1 LWVHHPTPCAAV
13 VVPQLCWKACCGLP
27 HAGSVRVAR
36 SGGVERC
43 CAAVVAICAASAAGG
58 FSGVLLVSVVEPH
71 VVLYVFQV
79 RVEGMGR
86 CW

>member
-1 LWVHHPTPCAAV
+1 VASRW
-13 VVPQLCWKACCGLP
+13 
-27 HAGSVRVAR
+27 AGSVRVAR
-36 SGGVERC
+36 SGGVEERC
-43 CAAVVAICAASAAGG
+43 CAAVVAICAALAAGG